1 MNNEFLKHILR
12 FFLLLVLQI
21 LVFNHVYIFGFI
33 NPDVYL
39 LALLLLPLTLPK
51 SAQYGIAFATGL
63 IVDIFD
69 LTFGVHALAAMFM
82 IALRP
87 LIIKLLSINKK
98 KMDETKALQ
107 LGEIQNKEENMTIAY
122 NPAIPPEIP
131 ASDVGEQVVEA
142 KEEVAPSFLS
152 APSVPNEV
160 KENPITENVPVINPD
175 EIPDTPKE
183 AMPSFNSTENVDV
196 YKNEMAPSL
205 ETSTP
210 VPFEMEPDIKPVIP
224 SDTIENIRNINKSI
238 EKDLTDLERV
248 KSANEPAPNV
258 APVEVIADTLDA
270 TPAPAPAAPRPQ
282 VFSAVNPPKNN
293 NNIDSL

>member
-69 LTFGVHALAAMFM
+69 LTFGIHALAAMFM

-98 KMDETKALQ
+98 KMDETVPSPK
-107 LGEIQNKEENMTIAY
+107 NKDFKWLLYFTLLTVLVQQTFVSIIETW
-122 NPAIPPEIP
+122 
-131 ASDVGEQVVEA
+131 
-142 KEEVAPSFLS
+142 
-152 APSVPNEV
+152 
-160 KENPITENVPVINPD
+160 
-175 EIPDTPKE
+175 
-183 AMPSFNSTENVDV
+183 SFNRFGMTVLNILLNTLFTSLLILCIEYIFIPKKSST
-196 YKNEMAPSL
+196 A
-205 ETSTP
+205 
-210 VPFEMEPDIKPVIP
+210 F
-224 SDTIENIRNINKSI
+224 
-238 EKDLTDLERV
+238 
-248 KSANEPAPNV
+248 
-258 APVEVIADTLDA
+258 
-270 TPAPAPAAPRPQ
+270 
-282 VFSAVNPPKNN
+282 
-293 NNIDSL
+293 